1 MKLLKNILIS
11 ISFLTALVGI
21 ISSCGQQEYDR
32 VFRYYFEAE
41 LDSAYTR
48 IRKAVEG
55 EEEGLYR
62 VGSKAIYQ
70 YKADSLKEIGMS
82 EYASQENI
90 DYAYLGLLAA
100 KDVFEDSKNPFV
112 SSLKE
117 LIAECHF
124 TLENTVEGTLPGQ
137 FKPGAK
143 DSLKISVELAEAILE
158 TSGLT
163 QRIIDREC
171 ETLIHALNRYDTFL
185 IGDFVVNVENAG
197 FEKPG
202 SNQTNFNRID
212 GWSCAGMLN
221 NWTKT
226 KPGTVKAGA
235 VNLPSAPEGNCVM
248 NIGEY
253 SHPVWQR
260 LNERFHSGCTYIVTF
275 KAKIN
280 YSNPTPKGDDLETFV
295 RSRIIT
301 FQKYDEANPDLSE
314 NNIQVIHEMSFSLGV
329 ERTMDDF
336 ISCEQYFRGSV
347 APALDGKRMAI
358 QLLSHEGAYKTD
370 GSGNKSV
377 TSSDTWIFV
386 DDIKIV
392 RTTSR

>member
-1 MKLLKNILIS
+1 MSALFNI
-11 ISFLTALVGI
+11 
-21 ISSCGQQEYDR
+21 
-32 VFRYYFEAE
+32 
-41 LDSAYTR
+41 
-48 IRKAVEG
+48 
-55 EEEGLYR
+55 
-62 VGSKAIYQ
+62 
-70 YKADSLKEIGMS
+70 
-82 EYASQENI
+82 
-90 DYAYLGLLAA
+90 YL
-100 KDVFEDSKNPFV
+100 
-112 SSLKE
+112 
-117 LIAECHF
+117 HH
-124 TLENTVEGTLPGQ
+124 
-137 FKPGAK
+137 
-143 DSLKISVELAEAILE
+143 
-158 TSGLT
+158 
-163 QRIIDREC
+163 
-171 ETLIHALNRYDTFL
+171 IHALNRYDTFL

-202 SNQTNFNRID
+202 SNQVNFNRID

-221 NWTKT
+221 NWTNT

-260 LNERFHSGCTYIVTF
+260 LNERFHSGCTYIVSF